1 MSEDCVRQLLRDMRD
16 RLDDIFMGFYRV
28 DMGTNIFFST
38 LLLLN
43 YLLRSCKPLRRTEGL
58 NFIAL
63 NCKNRLVNVYINIE
77 SLEYG
82 FDGKSPAEYPLTQEL
97 YYSFKKLVEKIPTGF
112 SQEEMRLH
120 ERLRSEHDT
129 FQITDRE
136 AIGTLSISSI
146 QYRAPLITRRM
157 GRYELF
163 DPSIKFG
170 AMGTRR
176 APPPLMKWVWDVELQ
191 LFVFDSQINET
202 YMYNAHLER
211 RGTEE
216 VFTDSAPFS
225 PGEVVK
231 LGRKGVCLIRD
242 KLLDEFNNFIDILK
256 QTLGLSVL
264 YLLY

>member
-1 MSEDCVRQLLRDMRD
+1 MSEDCVRQLLREMRD
-16 RLDDIFMGFYRV
+16 RLDDIFMGLYRV
-28 DMGTNIFFST
+28 DMSTNIFLST

-43 YLLRSCKPLRRTEGL
+43 YLLMTCKPLRRAEDL
-58 NFIAL
+58 HFITL
-63 NCKNRLVNVYINIE
+63 KCKNRLVSVHINIE
-77 SLEYG
+77 SLEFG
-82 FDGKSPAEYPLTQEL
+82 FDGKSPTEYPPTQGL
-97 YYSFKKLVEKIPTGF
+97 YYSFKKLAEKIPT
-112 SQEEMRLH
+112 SYSEEETRLI
-120 ERLRSEHDT
+120 ERLRSEHDI
-129 FQITDRE
+129 FQISDRS

-157 GRYELF
+157 GRYEFF

-170 AMGTRR
+170 VMGTRR

-191 LFVFDSQINET
+191 LFVYDSQINET
-202 YMYNAHLER
+202 YMYNARLER

-231 LGRKGVCLIRD
+231 LGRKGVCLIRG
-242 KLLDEFNNFIDILK
+242 KLLEEFNNFIDLLK
-256 QTLGLSVL
+256 QLPRLTIL